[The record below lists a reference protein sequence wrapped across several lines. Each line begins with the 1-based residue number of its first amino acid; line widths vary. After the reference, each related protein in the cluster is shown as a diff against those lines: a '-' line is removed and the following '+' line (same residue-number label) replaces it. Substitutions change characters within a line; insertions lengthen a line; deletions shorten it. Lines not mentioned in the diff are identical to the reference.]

1 MQQPTNE
8 TVQPIHSLNI
18 KELTELLIKTNGI
31 HEGKFELSVE
41 FQIGV
46 GGVGPSPEMVVPGA
60 MVGVNRVGLTQ
71 SIVEGPNT
79 VDASL
84 VNPKSK

>member
-8 TVQPIHSLNI
+8 TMQPIYSLSI

-46 GGVGPSPEMVVPGA
+46 GVVGPSPETVVPGA

>member
-8 TVQPIHSLNI
+8 TVQPIHSLTI